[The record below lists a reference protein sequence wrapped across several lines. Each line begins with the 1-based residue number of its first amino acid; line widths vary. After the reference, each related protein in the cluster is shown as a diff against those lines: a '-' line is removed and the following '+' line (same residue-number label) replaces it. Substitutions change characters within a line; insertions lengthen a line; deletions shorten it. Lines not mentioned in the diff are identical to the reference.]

1 MSTSA
6 HPRSEPQPLP
16 AFAAVMATA
25 LILSVA
31 MAGGPVPGLG
41 SVGAVSAALRSAGS
55 STMSSRPASAPAT
68 ESGIELG
75 PDRAPSIRFMGMCE
89 LERYLVAATSG
100 PGRGDLPP
108 PTA

>member
-1 MSTSA
+1 MSLTVHS
-6 HPRSEPQPLP
+6 RSEPQPLP

-31 MAGGPVPGLG
+31 MAGGPVSGLG
-41 SVGAVSAALRSAGS
+41 SVGAVSAVLRTAGS
-55 STMSSRPASAPAT
+55 STMSSLPATAPAA
-68 ESGIELG
+68 EFGIGLG
-75 PDRAPSIRFMGMCE
+75 PDRPFANRFMGMCE
-89 LERYLVAATSG
+89 FDRYLVAATSG